1 MKTRGGGASNPEH
14 TMLIKAPTFPRP
26 AKPADSGNGGGGSS
40 GRAWRPFRFTNLKKV
55 SKRHAQLIK
64 NLEWMLPTV
73 RSTGE
78 VSSSVRRRLQEMLEE
93 QVSLQAEYVH
103 VVPLPKLRRYIGEP
117 TFLAVLT
124 PQPNKTRGLLEIELG
139 LAHQAIDMLLGGAG
153 EAVALRPLTDIEEG
167 VMTYVI
173 IETLKALAPSLDPSL
188 PKLRIEGVVRGF
200 EDAASLMGED
210 ENLCVIQLKAV
221 FGQHSGYVR
230 LFIPE
235 TVLATANPPTDAEVR
250 RARRRSDAAA
260 HQARLRAVK
269 TALRAEIGQVEISA
283 GDLAQLRERDVVLVE
298 SLSCRPDQGSGGTA
312 KLRLGRGQAGYVDAE
327 VVVEDGRFLA
337 KVSGFAMGAPPPPGD
352 PAEAAAEDNAAGDEN
367 EQQALGEGIEE
378 STSPGQARGR
388 DDDVDEGQSG
398 GEGAEML
405 NDIPLQIAVEI
416 GRVPVTADEVV
427 SLKVGHVFDL
437 NRVAGEPLDLSVNG
451 RIVARGELVEI
462 DGNLGVRILTLA
474 G

>member
-14 TMLIKAPTFPRP
+14 TMLIRAPTFPRP
-26 AKPADSGNGGGGSS
+26 AKPAEPSNTSS
-40 GRAWRPFRFTNLKKV
+40 SHGRAWRPFRFTNLEKV

-78 VSSSVRRRLQEMLEE
+78 VSSSVRKRLQEMLEE
-93 QVSLQAEYVH
+93 QVSLQTEYVH

-235 TVLATANPPTDAEVR
+235 TVLATANPPADAEVR
-250 RARRRSDAAA
+250 RARRASDAVTHA
-260 HQARLRAVK
+260 ARLKAVK

-298 SLSCRPDQGSGGTA
+298 ALSCRPDQGEGGSA
-312 KLRLGRGQAGYVDAE
+312 KLRLGRGHAGHIDAE

-337 KVSGFAMGAPPPPGD
+337 KVSGFNLGAPPPPGD
-352 PAEAAAEDNAAGDEN
+352 VADEPPADEAGADEN
-367 EQQALGEGIEE
+367 EQAALGDGVDE
-378 STSPGQARGR
+378 STSPQLRGR
-388 DDDVDEGQSG
+388 DDVDEGQN

-451 RIVARGELVEI
+451 RIVARGELVEV